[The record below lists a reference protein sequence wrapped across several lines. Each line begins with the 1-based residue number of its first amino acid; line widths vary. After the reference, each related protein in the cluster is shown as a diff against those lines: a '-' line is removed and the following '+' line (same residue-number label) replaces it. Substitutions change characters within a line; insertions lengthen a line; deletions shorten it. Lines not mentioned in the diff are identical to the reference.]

1 MGQEAVNIV
10 TKAGVKVKL
19 LIEELNKAYCD
30 EWLAYIQYMEGAQV
44 ASGMPRQSLVAE
56 MEEHAAEE
64 LDHAKKLAKRIIE
77 LGGTPV
83 IEPKMW
89 YKYSTCGYDAPKNHD
104 SRVILEQNL
113 RSERCAIHTY
123 SRLIKLLA
131 GRDPVTH
138 KILVKILEE
147 EIEHEQ
153 DLEDIEKDVESIFCK
168 KNK

>member
-1 MGQEAVNIV
+1 MGQEAINIV
-10 TKAGVKVKL
+10 EKAGVKVKTFV
-19 LIEELNKAYCD
+19 EALNKAYCD

-44 ASGMPRQSLVAE
+44 ASGLPRISLVAE

-77 LGGTPV
+77 LGGTPI

-89 YKYSTCGYDAPKNHD
+89 YKYSGCGYEAPKNPD
-104 SRVILEQNL
+104 SKVILEQNL

-123 SRLIKLLA
+123 NKLIKMFA
-131 GRDPVTH
+131 GKDPVTH
-138 KILVKILEE
+138 KILVKILQE

-153 DLEDIEKDVESIFCK
+153 DLEDIEKDIKSICFK
-168 KNK
+168 KEK